1 MSSYIDYL
9 ANRRVWATIQKEMQV
24 ASVTVFTEMQ
34 QLLAYDVAT
43 ANAAAATANAAAVT
57 ANAAAATAG
66 ESAETAGEAAAMA
79 GEAAAT
85 AGEAAATAGEAISAV
100 SEYATAAA
108 THAATASASAAEVS
122 AMVEEL
128 YKGENPNGELIDK
141 IEYLFRMFYHS
152 DSNSIMENLRLETNS
167 LQKYLGLEHHPP
179 LLHLVVQDQLLN
191 RMSL

>member
-66 ESAETAGEAAAMA
+66 E
-79 GEAAAT
+79 
-85 AGEAAATAGEAISAV
+85 AAATAGEAIGAV

-108 THAATASASAAEVS
+108 THAAAASASAAELSAVS

-128 YKGENPNGELIDK
+128 YKGENSNGELIDK

-152 DSNSIMENLRLETNS
+152 DSNSIMENYPLQLNENDPNHGNTKEELVKKIEYLFMTFYKNDSNS
-167 LQKYLGLEHHPP
+167 IMENYP
-179 LLHLVVQDQLLN
+179 LAE
-191 RMSL
+191 